1 MTGNTQ
7 TRAHHDHV
15 NIVAGGRQERNW
27 WRTGLLALMLAV
39 GLALG
44 GAVSGAADVDPKAEL
59 PQIPKT
65 DMKSGTITAK
75 GEQSVAINGHDYA
88 FQKNI
93 VFADDE
99 GEWREWTEF
108 KRRDRVQFHLKQG
121 QIDYL
126 ILVPP
131 K

>member
-1 MTGNTQ
+1 MTSDAQTNTC
-7 TRAHHDHV
+7 DS
-15 NIVAGGRQERNW
+15 VAGGRQERVR

-39 GLALG
+39 GMIFSV
-44 GAVSGAADVDPKAEL
+44 AVAGAADVDPKAER
-59 PQIPKT
+59 PQIPTT
-65 DMKSGTITAK
+65 DMKSGQITAK
-75 GEQSVAINGHDYA
+75 SEQSVAINGHDYA
-88 FQKNI
+88 FQKNV

-108 KRRDRVQFHLKQG
+108 KKRDRVQFHLKQG

-126 ILVPP
+126 ILVLP

>member
-15 NIVAGGRQERNW
+15 SIVAGGRQERIR

-39 GLALG
+39 GMIFSVVVA
-44 GAVSGAADVDPKAEL
+44 GADEIDPKSIL

-65 DMKSGTITAK
+65 DMKSGQITAK
-75 GEQSVAINGHDYA
+75 SEQSVEIDGRDYA
-88 FQKNI
+88 FQKNV

-99 GEWREWTEF
+99 GEWREWVEF
-108 KRRDRVQFHLKQG
+108 KKRDEVRFHLKQG

>member
-7 TRAHHDHV
+7 TRAHHDRV
-15 NIVAGGRQERNW
+15 NIVASGTQGWVR

-39 GLALG
+39 GMIFSV
-44 GAVSGAADVDPKAEL
+44 AVSGAGDDEPKVEPL
-59 PQIPKT
+59 QIPTT
-65 DMKSGTITAK
+65 DMKSGQISAK
-75 GEQSVAINGHDYA
+75 GEKSVAINGHDYA
-88 FQKNI
+88 FQKNV

-99 GEWREWTEF
+99 GERREWAEF
-108 KRRDRVQFHLKQG
+108 KNRDRVQFHLKQG

-126 ILVPP
+126 ILVLP

>member
-1 MTGNTQ
+1 MTGNAQ
-7 TRAHHDHV
+7 TNTRD
-15 NIVAGGRQERNW
+15 IVAGGRQRRVW
-27 WRTGLLALMLAV
+27 WKTGLPALMLAV
-39 GLALG
+39 GMILG
-44 GAVSGAADVDPKAEL
+44 GAVAGAADVDPKAEQ

-65 DMKSGTITAK
+65 DMKSGQITAK
-75 GEQSVAINGHDYA
+75 AEKSVEINGKDYV

-108 KRRDRVQFHLKQG
+108 KKRDQVQFHLKQG

-126 ILVPP
+126 VLVLP

>member
-1 MTGNTQ
+1 MTGDRQ
-7 TRAHHDHV
+7 TTIPYENVGIAAR
-15 NIVAGGRQERNW
+15 GRRERVR
-27 WRTGLLALMLAV
+27 WRTGLLALMLAAGV
-39 GLALG
+39 ALG
-44 GAVSGAADVDPKAEL
+44 GAVPYAVSDEPPVEPL
-59 PQIPKT
+59 QIPKT
-65 DMKSGTITAK
+65 DLKSGKITAK
-75 GEQSVAINGHDYA
+75 GEKSVEISGHGYA

-99 GEWREWTEF
+99 GERREWAEF
-108 KRRDRVQFHLKQG
+108 KNRDLVQFHLKQG

>member
-1 MTGNTQ
+1 MIGDTQ
-7 TRAHHDHV
+7 TNTCDSVTGR
-15 NIVAGGRQERNW
+15 RQEQVR

-39 GLALG
+39 GMIFSVAVA
-44 GAVSGAADVDPKAEL
+44 GADEIDPKSIL

-65 DMKSGTITAK
+65 DLKSGQITAK
-75 GEQSVAINGHDYA
+75 GEHSVAINGHDYT
-88 FQKNI
+88 FQKTI

-108 KRRDRVQFHLKQG
+108 KKRDDVQFHLKQG

-126 ILVPP
+126 ILVPR

>member
-1 MTGNTQ
+1 MIGDTQ
-7 TRAHHDHV
+7 TNTCDSV
-15 NIVAGGRQERNW
+15 TGGGQERVR

-39 GLALG
+39 GMIFSVAVA
-44 GAVSGAADVDPKAEL
+44 GADETEPKVEPL
-59 PQIPKT
+59 VIPTT
-65 DMKSGTITAK
+65 DIKSGQITSK
-75 GEQSVAINGHDYA
+75 SEQSVAINGHDYA

-99 GEWREWTEF
+99 GERREWKEF
-108 KRRDRVQFHLKQG
+108 KNRDQVQFHLKQG